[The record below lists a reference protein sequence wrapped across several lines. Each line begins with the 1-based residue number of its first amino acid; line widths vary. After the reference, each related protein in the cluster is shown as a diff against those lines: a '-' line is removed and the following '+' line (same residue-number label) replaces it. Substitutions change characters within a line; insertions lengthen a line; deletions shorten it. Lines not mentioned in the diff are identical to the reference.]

1 MPSNVPDRLRQFVA
15 KRADY
20 CCEYCFLP
28 QSVALHKHEVD
39 HIVPIQHG
47 GETNEDNLALA
58 CLRCNRY
65 KGPNI
70 GSIDSETGKLVPF
83 FNPRIHHWIDHFK
96 LEKAI
101 IKPLTAEA
109 RVTVRILCINDEDR
123 VIERQFL
130 MKVGL
135 FGNIGK

>member
-1 MPSNVPDRLRQFVA
+1 MIFWFFCRSLEPAEGSRQKNKDVFGLYES
-15 KRADY
+15 ADALLKLL
-20 CCEYCFLP
+20 E
-28 QSVALHKHEVD
+28 LHK
-39 HIVPIQHG
+39 
-47 GETNEDNLALA
+47 
-58 CLRCNRY
+58 Y
-65 KGPNI
+65 
-70 GSIDSETGKLVPF
+70 
-83 FNPRIHHWIDHFK
+83 DHFK